1 MTPTVEF
8 PPGMLS
14 TDQTM
19 EGLLRS
25 GKLAVNCCVAPAI
38 KVAEVGETELVLAT
52 VIEALALFVVS
63 ATLIAVIVCEPAAAG
78 AWYTPVNCAV
88 VPAGTFVDGSS
99 IVTLMLGGGGD
110 LGGGAGEETLWHPSN
125 TKATAN
131 TEQTRKQQ
139 DEQIS

>member
-14 TDQTM
+14 TDQAM

-25 GKLAVNCCVAPAI
+25 GKLAVNCCIAPAI

-63 ATLIAVIVCEPAAAG
+63 ATLIAVIVCEPAVAG
-78 AWYTPVNCAV
+78 AWYTPVASISPVSAFPPATVSTDQLTAVLVVPFTVALNCAV
-88 VPAGTFVDGSS
+88 VPAGTVVDG
-99 IVTLMLGGGGD
+99 
-110 LGGGAGEETLWHPSN
+110 
-125 TKATAN
+125 
-131 TEQTRKQQ
+131 
-139 DEQIS
+139 